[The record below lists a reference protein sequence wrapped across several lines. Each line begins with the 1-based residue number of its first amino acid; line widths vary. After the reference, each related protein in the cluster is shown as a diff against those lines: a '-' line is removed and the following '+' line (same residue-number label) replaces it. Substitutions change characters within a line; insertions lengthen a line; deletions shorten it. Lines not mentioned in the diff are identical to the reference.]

1 MDLLRD
7 NVCAVYR
14 KYFLAAFG
22 SALIS
27 CIYGVV
33 DMAMVGQYQ
42 GPDGT
47 AVLAVVRGV
56 LRFLDGA
63 EPRLAEPL
71 YPHLHAAD
79 GGDPRHGAGH
89 HPDVCR
95 VVPAT
100 ATEYLFNVLFS
111 GYPQAGRCVFCL
123 RRAGAR
129 HQRRTD
135 FAAAGGARAG
145 RDLVGH
151 AGHGAAGRVLC
162 RVGHAARDAGA
173 AVVLKPGLSAYT
185 PFIGGDVHEA
195 LESLFVRGGI
205 PAADGGEDDRPGGG
219 RRCARGAAAGH
230 QRRR

>member
-7 NVCAVYR
+7 NVRAVYR

-79 GGDPRHGAGH
+79 GGGDTRHGAGH
-89 HPDVCR
+89 RPDV
-95 VVPAT
+95 
-100 ATEYLFNVLFS
+100 
-111 GYPQAGRCVFCL
+111 
-123 RRAGAR
+123 
-129 HQRRTD
+129 
-135 FAAAGGARAG
+135 
-145 RDLVGH
+145 
-151 AGHGAAGRVLC
+151 C

-205 PAADGGEDDRPGGG
+205 PAADGG
-219 RRCARGAAAGH
+219 
-230 QRRR
+230 

>member
-7 NVCAVYR
+7 NVRAVCR

-47 AVLAVVRGV
+47 AVLAVVRGI
-56 LRFLDGA
+56 LRFRDGA
-63 EPRLAEPL
+63 EPCLAEPL

-89 HPDVCR
+89 HPDV
-95 VVPAT
+95 
-100 ATEYLFNVLFS
+100 
-111 GYPQAGRCVFCL
+111 
-123 RRAGAR
+123 
-129 HQRRTD
+129 
-135 FAAAGGARAG
+135 
-145 RDLVGH
+145 
-151 AGHGAAGRVLC
+151 C

-195 LESLFVRGGI
+195 LEILFVRGGI
-205 PAADGGEDDRPGGG
+205 SAADGGEDDRSGGG

-230 QRRR
+230 QRGR